1 MSGSKLGGTSLVG
14 GRIVKWKGRVVS
26 IAPLAFAIATGIGS
40 TAQAAC
46 IDLPGVVAIATAG
59 DTCVAVGGAY
69 FDTFPAGEAR
79 DPGSVLTYI
88 SPTVETWS
96 IETTLWADFGG
107 RIVATGDMTAW
118 SEGFGLGGGG
128 TVLASNGSSMLF
140 QGDLT
145 ADLFLFGTPASAVVE
160 ASGGSSI
167 VVEGDATVTSQ
178 NMAGGHGIF
187 ANSGSVIGI
196 GGHTTIASTG
206 RGVTSAPTST
216 MPGGGT
222 AGSSLVWLNSLD
234 STSVGNGLHAE
245 GPFNNSI
252 VVNGALDVET
262 TGDSGHAAH
271 AQNGGNVI
279 VDPTASNGTG
289 GADSLI
295 VARHGD
301 FTTGGDDAH
310 GLYARVTTAAG
321 SGSADIEIG
330 PGATITTSGDNAEGA
345 YAHVTAGTGAASITM
360 DGGTVS
366 TTGVDSEGLV
376 SVVST
381 LLTGDAS
388 VEMNAGSIST
398 GGDGS
403 AGIVAQ
409 SNFVT
414 STGGSAQAV
423 QNGGTISTTGGA
435 LGGAF
440 QGAYGIVAVSSGDA
454 MAEQNAGSITTSGA
468 GSSGILTVSSFN
480 SASVTQGA
488 GGTITASGADADG
501 ISALAVG
508 GITVDVAGTVTG
520 GSGGGAAI
528 TTTTGAGALSTITLR
543 SGADVGAASGVA
555 VVNDPGDSTVLVESG
570 ASVAGQFLLGLG
582 SDTLTFDGAD
592 ISAVTLLDGGDD
604 LSTADG
610 AIDRLTFAGVTGAL
624 AGTNLTGWESV
635 LVDGGALR
643 FTDSALAVGAEPGF
657 GLTLANGGA
666 IELGTS
672 FAITGNISNGGII
685 ALGDGAAGDRLTI
698 AGDYT
703 GTGGTITLDT
713 VLGGDS
719 SATDRVTISGDAT
732 GSTGLLVS
740 PAGGAGAET
749 ALGIQLV
756 AVGGT
761 SSADAFFLANG
772 APLER
777 GAFVYAL
784 EFGNPADA
792 LDQSWYLRSTEVM
805 GGNASIYESAPEV
818 LMGFADLPTL
828 EQRVGQR
835 QWAGRDSAT
844 RGPLE
849 PGRGA
854 WLRLSGDRSDVKPDT
869 SASSASFET
878 TSWQL
883 QAGLDALVREGENGV
898 WVLGATAQ
906 FGRITGD
913 VSNSVGTGRI
923 SGRGLGLGLTGTWYG
938 DAGSYLDLQ
947 TQVTRIRADYE
958 AGSFGTLADG
968 THATALALSAEVGHR
983 YITGPNTALVPQAQL
998 SWARLSG
1005 DAFTDSLGNS
1015 VDPGNNTSLTGRVG
1029 LAYEYEYSEGWLFG
1043 DRKAAGPQRH
1053 REKAYVIGNLLR
1065 DFSADSRVTLSGTEL
1080 AADYGRTWAEIGV
1093 GGSIVWD
1100 GNKTLYTETA
1110 YRTSLDGGSDNHGL
1124 SVEGGFR
1131 MAW

>member
-1 MSGSKLGGTSLVG
+1 MSGSKPGSMSHAG
-14 GRIVKWKGRVVS
+14 GRMAKWKGRVVS
-26 IAPLAFAIATGIGS
+26 IAPLALALAAGIGG
-40 TAQAAC
+40 TAEAAC
-46 IDLPGVVAIATAG
+46 LDAPGLNAAATAG
-59 DTCVAVGGAY
+59 DACTAVGGAY
-69 FDTFPAGEAR
+69 YFATTTGRSADA
-79 DPGSVLTYI
+79 GSVLSFV
-88 SPTVETWS
+88 SPDVEVWS
-96 IETTLWADFGG
+96 SETALWAEAGG
-107 RIVATGDMTAW
+107 RIVAAGSVTTW
-118 SEGFGLGGGG
+118 SEGLGFG
-128 TVLASNGSSMLF
+128 TVLASGGGASILF
-140 QGDLT
+140 QDDLS
-145 ADLFLFGTPASAVVE
+145 ADLLPLGTPASAVMQ
-160 ASGGSSI
+160 ASGGSTI
-167 VVEGDATVTSQ
+167 TAEGDVTLSAR
-178 NMAGGHGIF
+178 NAAGGHGIF
-187 ANSGSVIGI
+187 ANSGGVIGI
-196 GGHTTIASTG
+196 GQHTTITSTG
-206 RGVTSAPTST
+206 RGITSAPTGT
-216 MPGGGT
+216 VPGGGT

-234 STSVGNGLHAE
+234 STSVGTGLHAE
-245 GPFNNSI
+245 GPFNNAI
-252 VVNGALDVET
+252 VVNGALDVTT
-262 TGDSGHAAH
+262 TGASGHAAH
-271 AQNGGNVI
+271 ALNGGNVI
-279 VDPTASNGTG
+279 VDPAASSGTG

-295 VARHGD
+295 VARHGA
-301 FTTGGDDAH
+301 FTTGGNNAH
-310 GLYARVTTAAG
+310 GLYARVSTAAG
-321 SGSADIEIG
+321 SGSAGIEIG
-330 PGATITTSGDNAEGA
+330 PGATITTAGNNAEGA
-345 YAHVTAGTGAASITM
+345 YAHVSAGTGSASITM

-366 TTGVDSEGLV
+366 TSGEDSEGLV

-381 LLTGDAS
+381 FLTGDAS

-398 GGDGS
+398 SGDGS

-409 SNFVT
+409 SNFAT
-414 STGGSAQAV
+414 ASGGSARAV
-423 QNGGTISTTGGA
+423 QNGGTIGTTGSA
-435 LGGAF
+435 GGGLF
-440 QGAYGIVAVSSGDA
+440 QGAYGIVAVSAGDA
-454 MAEQNAGSITTSGA
+454 VAEQNAGSITTSGTGA
-468 GSSGILTVSSFN
+468 NGILAVSVFN
-480 SASVTQGA
+480 GASVTQGA

-501 ISALAVG
+501 ISVMAAED
-508 GITVDVAGTVTG
+508 ITVDVAGTVRG
-520 GSGGGAAI
+520 GAGNGAAI
-528 TTTTGAGALSTITLR
+528 TTTTGAGDLSTITLR

-570 ASVAGQFLLGLG
+570 ARVAGQFLLGLG

-592 ISAVTLLDGGDD
+592 ISALTLLDGGDD
-604 LSTADG
+604 LSEADG

-624 AGTNLTGWESV
+624 AGANLTGWESV

-643 FTDSALAVGAEPGF
+643 FTDSALAVGAAPGF

-792 LDQSWYLRSTEVM
+792 LDQSWYLRSTEVT
-805 GGNASIYESAPEV
+805 GGNASIYESAPGV

-849 PGRGA
+849 PGRGV

-883 QAGLDALVREGENGV
+883 QAGLDALLREGENGV

-913 VSNSVGTGRI
+913 VRNSVGTGRI

-947 TQVTRIRADYE
+947 SQVTRIRADYE

-968 THATALALSAEVGHR
+968 THATALALSAELGHR

-1005 DAFTDSLGNS
+1005 DAFTDSLGNA
-1015 VDPGNNTSLTGRVG
+1015 VDPGRNTSLTGRVG

-1065 DFSADSRVTLSGTEL
+1065 DFSADSHVTLSGTGL
-1080 AADYGRTWAEIGV
+1080 AADYGQSWAEIGV
-1093 GGSIVWD
+1093 GGSVVWD